1 MMLLLFILFVL
12 GAVTV
17 LAVEAVAVVL
27 LIRWLNRRVAREA
40 GKEKPDGSPG
50 DFDFLLY
57 QKQGI
62 VWVLESERIPK
73 SLPVDKALTQ
83 QKVKKEI
90 LEVTPTQ
97 KFAQIKDHH
106 LVLKESD
113 GSHVKIP
120 LKGCMIAAV
129 SASSLSSRKWAKR
142 YPIKIESNASTL
154 YKGSRILYIYL
165 DTCWEKEAWCKSL
178 RLASCEDKEKLKWFA
193 KLNVEF
199 QNYLVS
205 LNAGYPSFMKPY
217 SSVGIDLGDKSSKLD
232 GSSKVRQ
239 FLKKLAKKASKTVPE
254 NKGSSISTSDHEE
267 RKMSERAQSFQDLPF
282 AGGGVK
288 LAPTRKPL
296 DCSTKDVVVPS
307 STSTSTG
314 SGSQS
319 QMSVTSDADSDDR
332 IFGDE
337 GTLCW
342 NLLISR
348 LFFDAKRN
356 DQMKTSLQARI
367 QLQVF
372 ESEMDLVPYCCCSVL
387 EVGSGMVD
395 FLLCLCKLSWQE
407 ICSVFYLKLR
417 RLRTLSDIRIPSYIG
432 EVTCTAVNIG
442 NLPPYIRAMRV
453 LPSDMNEFWAFEI
466 DLQYSGGAILD
477 VETRV
482 AIQDLDLPE
491 GDEPEIESSDH
502 DVKYDLLEG
511 AERFGKQKHSEVDVD
526 KKTDQTKEG
535 EFSDGMRSS
544 NSTTSVSP
552 QVSKWKS
559 IFNSV
564 AKQVSQVPLSLGIRV
579 ASIQGTMRLY
589 IKPPPSDQ
597 IWFGFTSMP
606 DIDFHLDSSVGE
618 HKISNVH
625 LSLFLINR
633 FKSAIRETLVLPNCE
648 SVCIPCML
656 AEKDDWVPQQ
666 VAPFIWRNREAAGNN
681 DNRQEAPSSQPVDPT
696 RVTEVDRGG
705 TNGNA
710 ESKTENPGK
719 IGWTTQQSKS
729 LDPHALLSVPMH
741 SPDRSTTSNAKSKQE
756 KTRKAGWSALQSKSL
771 DPHACL
777 SVPIAQPSTNNQPLE
792 ELKAP
797 LLTHEEQQEGHL
809 RSIEENI
816 ECKSPS
822 RQLVLHEEK
831 NQINGEDD
839 TKSTRIGKK
848 ARMLGL
854 GKKMGEKLEER
865 ARHIEEKGRNL
876 VERMRV
882 NSEKKGTL

>member
-1 MMLLLFILFVL
+1 MLLLFIVFVL

-17 LAVEAVAVVL
+17 IVVEAVAVVF
-27 LIRWLNRRVAREA
+27 LIRWLNRRAAREVDKA
-40 GKEKPDGSPG
+40 ESESL
-50 DFDFLLY
+50 DFDFTLY
-57 QKQGI
+57 QKQGT

-73 SLPVDKALTQ
+73 ALPVDKSLTQ
-83 QKVKKEI
+83 QKGKKEI

-106 LVLKESD
+106 LVLTESD
-113 GSHVKIP
+113 GSHVEIP
-120 LKGCMIAAV
+120 LKGCTIAAV

-142 YPIKIESNASTL
+142 YPIKIESRASTSNG
-154 YKGSRILYIYL
+154 GSRILYIYL
-165 DTCWEKEAWCKSL
+165 ETCWEKEAWCKSL
-178 RLASCEDKEKLKWFA
+178 RLASCEDKEKLKWLA
-193 KLNVEF
+193 KLSIEF
-199 QNYLVS
+199 QNYLMS

-217 SSVGIDLGDKSSKLD
+217 SSVGVDLSDKSSKFD
-232 GSSKVRQ
+232 GSSSKVRQ
-239 FLKKLAKKASKTVPE
+239 FLKKLGKKAAKNVPE

-267 RKMSERAQSFQDLPF
+267 RKISERAHSLQDLAF
-282 AGGGVK
+282 SGGGIK

-296 DCSTKDVVVPS
+296 DFSTKDVVVPS
-307 STSTSTG
+307 STSSSFG
-314 SGSQS
+314 SGSRS
-319 QMSVTSDADSDDR
+319 QTSVTSDAESDDR

-367 QLQVF
+367 Q
-372 ESEMDLVPYCCCSVL
+372 
-387 EVGSGMVD
+387 
-395 FLLCLCKLSWQE
+395 
-407 ICSVFYLKLR
+407 
-417 RLRTLSDIRIPSYIG
+417 RTLSNMRIPSYIG

-466 DLQYSGGAILD
+466 DLLYSGGAILD

-482 AIQDLDLPE
+482 AVQDIDLPE
-491 GDEPEIESSDH
+491 GDEPETESSAIH
-502 DVKYDLLEG
+502 NVKYDLLERV
-511 AERFGKQKHSEVDVD
+511 EQFGKQKHSEVNID
-526 KKTDQTKEG
+526 KMDQTKEG

-544 NSTTSVSP
+544 NSTPNVST
-552 QVSKWKS
+552 QVPKWKS

-564 AKQVSQVPLSLGIRV
+564 AKQVSQVPISLGIRI

-618 HKISNVH
+618 HKISSGH
-625 LSLFLINR
+625 LSSFLINR
-633 FKSAIRETLVLPNCE
+633 FKGAIRETLLLPNCE

-656 AEKDDWVPQQ
+656 AEKDDWVPRQ
-666 VAPFIWRNREAAGNN
+666 VAPFIWLNREAAGNN
-681 DNRQEAPSSQPVDPT
+681 ANGQVAPSSQPTDAT
-696 RVTEVDRGG
+696 RVPEVDRRG

-710 ESKTENPGK
+710 ESKTENSGK
-719 IGWTTQQSKS
+719 RGWTAQQSKS
-729 LDPHALLSVPMH
+729 LDPHTLLPVPMH
-741 SPDRSTTSNAKSKQE
+741 SPETGTSNGGSKQE
-756 KTRKAGWSALQSKSL
+756 KMKKAGWSALQSKSL
-771 DPHACL
+771 DPHASL
-777 SVPIAQPSTNNQPLE
+777 SVPIVQPSTNNQPSE

-797 LLTHEEQQEGHL
+797 LLKLEEQEEGH
-809 RSIEENI
+809 RSSTEENI

-822 RQLVLHEEK
+822 RQLVLHEGK
-831 NQINGEDD
+831 NQIAGEDD
-839 TKSTRIGKK
+839 TKSTRIGRR

-876 VERMRV
+876 VERMR
-882 NSEKKGTL
+882 GQQ

>member
-1 MMLLLFILFVL
+1 MLLLFIVFVL

-17 LAVEAVAVVL
+17 IVVEAVAVVF
-27 LIRWLNRRVAREA
+27 LIRWLNRRAAREVDKA
-40 GKEKPDGSPG
+40 ESESL
-50 DFDFLLY
+50 DFDFTLY
-57 QKQGI
+57 QKQGT

-73 SLPVDKALTQ
+73 ALPVDKSLTQ
-83 QKVKKEI
+83 QKGKKEI

-106 LVLKESD
+106 LVLTESD
-113 GSHVKIP
+113 GSHIEIP
-120 LKGCMIAAV
+120 LKGCTIAAV

-142 YPIKIESNASTL
+142 YPIKIESRASTSNG
-154 YKGSRILYIYL
+154 GSRILYIYL
-165 DTCWEKEAWCKSL
+165 ETCWEKEAWCKSL

-193 KLNVEF
+193 KLSIEF
-199 QNYLVS
+199 QNYLMS

-217 SSVGIDLGDKSSKLD
+217 SSVGVDLSDKSSKFD
-232 GSSKVRQ
+232 GSSSKVRQ
-239 FLKKLAKKASKTVPE
+239 FLKKLGKKAAKNVPE

-267 RKMSERAQSFQDLPF
+267 RKISERAHSLQDLAF
-282 AGGGVK
+282 SGGGIK

-296 DCSTKDVVVPS
+296 DFSTKDVIVPS
-307 STSTSTG
+307 STSSSFG
-314 SGSQS
+314 SGSRS
-319 QMSVTSDADSDDR
+319 QTSVTSDAESDDR

-367 QLQVF
+367 Q
-372 ESEMDLVPYCCCSVL
+372 
-387 EVGSGMVD
+387 
-395 FLLCLCKLSWQE
+395 
-407 ICSVFYLKLR
+407 
-417 RLRTLSDIRIPSYIG
+417 RTLSNMRIPSYIG

-466 DLQYSGGAILD
+466 DLLYSGGAILD
-477 VETRV
+477 IETRV
-482 AIQDLDLPE
+482 AVQEIDLPE
-491 GDEPEIESSDH
+491 GDEPETESSAIH
-502 DVKYDLLEG
+502 NVKYDLLERV
-511 AERFGKQKHSEVDVD
+511 EQFGKQKHSEVNID
-526 KKTDQTKEG
+526 KMDQTKEG

-544 NSTTSVSP
+544 NSTPNVST
-552 QVSKWKS
+552 QVPKWKS

-564 AKQVSQVPLSLGIRV
+564 AKQVSQVPISLGIRI

-606 DIDFHLDSSVGE
+606 DIEFHLDSSVGE
-618 HKISNVH
+618 HKISSGH
-625 LSLFLINR
+625 LSSFLINR
-633 FKSAIRETLVLPNCE
+633 FKGAIRETLLLPNCE

-656 AEKDDWVPQQ
+656 AEKDDWVPRQ
-666 VAPFIWRNREAAGNN
+666 VAPFIWLNREAAGNN
-681 DNRQEAPSSQPVDPT
+681 ANGQVAPSSQPTDAT
-696 RVTEVDRGG
+696 RVPEVDRRG

-719 IGWTTQQSKS
+719 RGWTAQQSKS
-729 LDPHALLSVPMH
+729 LDPHTLLPVPMH
-741 SPDRSTTSNAKSKQE
+741 SPETGTSNGGSKQE
-756 KTRKAGWSALQSKSL
+756 KMKKAGWSALQSKSL
-771 DPHACL
+771 DPHASL
-777 SVPIAQPSTNNQPLE
+777 SVPIVQPSTNNQPSE

-797 LLTHEEQQEGHL
+797 LLKLEEQEEGH
-809 RSIEENI
+809 RSSTEENI

-822 RQLVLHEEK
+822 RQLVLHEGK
-831 NQINGEDD
+831 NQIAGEDD
-839 TKSTRIGKK
+839 TKSTRIGRR

-876 VERMRV
+876 VERMR
-882 NSEKKGTL
+882 GQQ

>member
-1 MMLLLFILFVL
+1 MLLLFIVFVL

-17 LAVEAVAVVL
+17 LAVEAVGLVF

-40 GKEKPDGSPG
+40 DTAKPDGSLSSPG
-50 DFDFLLY
+50 DFDFSLY

-62 VWVLESERIPK
+62 VWVLESEKIPK
-73 SLPVDKALTQ
+73 ALPVDKTLTQ
-83 QKVKKEI
+83 QKGKREI

-106 LVLKESD
+106 LVLTKSD
-113 GSHVKIP
+113 GSHVEIP

-142 YPIKIESNASTL
+142 YPIKIENRTSTL
-154 YKGSRILYIYL
+154 YEGSRILYIYL
-165 DTCWEKEAWCKSL
+165 ETCWEKEAWCKAL
-178 RLASCEDKEKLKWFA
+178 RLASCKDKEKLKWFA

-199 QNYLVS
+199 QNYLMS

-217 SSVGIDLGDKSSKLD
+217 SSVGVDLGDKSSKFD
-232 GSSKVRQ
+232 GSSSKVRQ
-239 FLKKLAKKASKTVPE
+239 FLKKLAKKASKSVPE
-254 NKGSSISTSDHEE
+254 NKGSCISTSDYEE
-267 RKMSERAQSFQDLPF
+267 RKISEKAHSFQDLPF

-296 DCSTKDVVVPS
+296 DFSTKDVVVPS
-307 STSTSTG
+307 STSTSAG
-314 SGSQS
+314 SGSRS

-367 QLQVF
+367 Q
-372 ESEMDLVPYCCCSVL
+372 
-387 EVGSGMVD
+387 
-395 FLLCLCKLSWQE
+395 
-407 ICSVFYLKLR
+407 
-417 RLRTLSDIRIPSYIG
+417 RTLSNMRIPSYIG

-482 AIQDLDLPE
+482 AVQDLDLPE
-491 GDEPEIESSDH
+491 GDEPEIESSAID

-511 AERFGKQKHSEVDVD
+511 VEQCGKQKHSEVNVD
-526 KKTDQTKEG
+526 KMDQSKD
-535 EFSDGMRSS
+535 DGMRSS
-544 NSTTSVSP
+544 NSMPSVSP

-564 AKQVSQVPLSLGIRV
+564 AKQVSQVPLSLGIRI

-606 DIDFHLDSSVGE
+606 DIDFHLDSFVGE
-618 HKISNVH
+618 HKISSGH

-633 FKSAIRETLVLPNCE
+633 FKGAIRETLVLPNCE

-656 AEKDDWVPQQ
+656 AEKDDWVPRQ
-666 VAPFIWRNREAAGNN
+666 VAPFIWLNREAAGNN
-681 DNRQEAPSSQPVDPT
+681 ANRQEAPSSQPADAT

-719 IGWTTQQSKS
+719 TGWTTQQSKS
-729 LDPHALLSVPMH
+729 LDPHALLSFPMH
-741 SPDRSTTSNAKSKQE
+741 SPETGSTTSNAGSKQE
-756 KTRKAGWSALQSKSL
+756 KMRKVGWSALQSKSL
-771 DPHACL
+771 DPHASL
-777 SVPIAQPSTNNQPLE
+777 SVPIAQPSINNLPLE
-792 ELKAP
+792 ELRAP
-797 LLTHEEQQEGHL
+797 LLKHEEQQEGHL
-809 RSIEENI
+809 RSTEENI

-822 RQLVLHEEK
+822 RQLVLLEEK
-831 NQINGEDD
+831 NQITGEDD
-839 TKSTRIGKK
+839 TKSTRIGRR

-876 VERMRV
+876 VERMR
-882 NSEKKGTL
+882 GQQ

>member
-1 MMLLLFILFVL
+1 MLLLFVVFVL

-17 LAVEAVAVVL
+17 VALEAVAVVL

-40 GKEKPDGSPG
+40 GKAKPDGSPR
-50 DFDFLLY
+50 DFDFSLF

-62 VWVLESERIPK
+62 VWILESERIPK
-73 SLPVDKALTQ
+73 ALPVDKALTQ

-142 YPIKIESNASTL
+142 YPIKIESKASTL
-154 YKGSRILYIYL
+154 YEGSRILYIYL

-217 SSVGIDLGDKSSKLD
+217 SSVDIDLGDKSSKLD

-267 RKMSERAQSFQDLPF
+267 RKMSERAQSFHDLAF
-282 AGGGVK
+282 AGGGIK

-296 DCSTKDVVVPS
+296 DFSTKDAVVPS

-314 SGSQS
+314 SGSRS

-367 QLQVF
+367 Q
-372 ESEMDLVPYCCCSVL
+372 
-387 EVGSGMVD
+387 
-395 FLLCLCKLSWQE
+395 
-407 ICSVFYLKLR
+407 
-417 RLRTLSDIRIPSYIG
+417 RTLSNIRIPSYIG

-453 LPSDMNEFWAFEI
+453 LPSDTNEFWAFEI

-482 AIQDLDLPE
+482 AVQDLDLPE

-511 AERFGKQKHSEVDVD
+511 AERFGKLKHSEVDVD
-526 KKTDQTKEG
+526 KKMDQTKEG

-544 NSTTSVSP
+544 NSTPSVSP

-618 HKISNVH
+618 HKISSGH

-656 AEKDDWVPQQ
+656 AEKDDWVPRQ
-666 VAPFIWRNREAAGNN
+666 VAPFIWLNREDAGNN
-681 DNRQEAPSSQPVDPT
+681 SNRQEAPSSQPADPT

-719 IGWTTQQSKS
+719 TGWTTQQSKS

-741 SPDRSTTSNAKSKQE
+741 SPDRSTTSNAESKQE

-771 DPHACL
+771 DPHASL

-797 LLTHEEQQEGHL
+797 LLEHEEQQEDHL
-809 RSIEENI
+809 RSIEENV

-839 TKSTRIGKK
+839 TKSTRIGRK

-854 GKKMGEKLEER
+854 GKKVGEKLEER
-865 ARHIEEKGRNL
+865 ARHIEEKGRIL

>member
-1 MMLLLFILFVL
+1 MLLHFIVFVL

-17 LAVEAVAVVL
+17 IAVEAVGVVF
-27 LIRWLNRRVAREA
+27 LIRWLNRRVARQA
-40 GKEKPDGSPG
+40 KPDGSVSSSV
-50 DFDFLLY
+50 DFDFSLY

-73 SLPVDKALTQ
+73 ALPVDKALTQ
-83 QKVKKEI
+83 QKGKKEI

-106 LVLKESD
+106 LVLTESD
-113 GSHVKIP
+113 GSHVEIP

-142 YPIKIESNASTL
+142 YPIKIESRASTL
-154 YKGSRILYIYL
+154 YEGSRILYIYL
-165 DTCWEKEAWCKSL
+165 ETCWEKEAWCKSL
-178 RLASCEDKEKLKWFA
+178 RLASSEDKEKLKWFA
-193 KLNVEF
+193 KLNIEF
-199 QNYLVS
+199 QNYLMS

-217 SSVGIDLGDKSSKLD
+217 SSVGVDLGDKSSKFD
-232 GSSKVRQ
+232 GSSSKVRQ
-239 FLKKLAKKASKTVPE
+239 FLKKLGKKASKSIPD

-267 RKMSERAQSFQDLPF
+267 RKMSERAHSFQDLAF
-282 AGGGVK
+282 VGGGVK

-296 DCSTKDVVVPS
+296 DFSTKDVGVPS
-307 STSTSTG
+307 STSTSAG
-314 SGSQS
+314 SGSRS

-356 DQMKTSLQARI
+356 DQMKASLQTRI
-367 QLQVF
+367 Q
-372 ESEMDLVPYCCCSVL
+372 
-387 EVGSGMVD
+387 
-395 FLLCLCKLSWQE
+395 
-407 ICSVFYLKLR
+407 
-417 RLRTLSDIRIPSYIG
+417 RTLSNIRIPSYIG

-482 AIQDLDLPE
+482 AVQDLDLPE
-491 GDEPEIESSDH
+491 GDEPETESSAIH

-511 AERFGKQKHSEVDVD
+511 VEQFGKQKHSEVNVD
-526 KKTDQTKEG
+526 KMDQTKE
-535 EFSDGMRSS
+535 DGMRSS
-544 NSTTSVSP
+544 NSTPGVSP

-564 AKQVSQVPLSLGIRV
+564 AKQVSQVPLSLGIRI

-618 HKISNVH
+618 HKISSGH

-633 FKSAIRETLVLPNCE
+633 FKAAIRETLVLPNCE

-656 AEKDDWVPQQ
+656 AEKDDWVPRQ
-666 VAPFIWRNREAAGNN
+666 VAPFIWLNREAAGNN
-681 DNRQEAPSSQPVDPT
+681 ANRQVSPSFQPADVT
-696 RVTEVDRGG
+696 QVTEVDRRG

-710 ESKTENPGK
+710 ESKTGNPGK
-719 IGWTTQQSKS
+719 TGWTTQQSKS
-729 LDPHALLSVPMH
+729 LDPHALLSVPTH
-741 SPDRSTTSNAKSKQE
+741 SPDTGSTTSNGGSKQE
-756 KTRKAGWSALQSKSL
+756 KTKKAGWSALQSKSL
-771 DPHACL
+771 DPHAFL
-777 SVPIAQPSTNNQPLE
+777 SVPIAQPSTSNQPLE
-792 ELKAP
+792 ELRAP
-797 LLTHEEQQEGHL
+797 LLKHEEQHEGHL
-809 RSIEENI
+809 RSTEEDI

-822 RQLVLHEEK
+822 RQLVHEEK
-831 NQINGEDD
+831 NQISGEDD
-839 TKSTRIGKK
+839 TKSTRIGRR

-876 VERMRV
+876 VERMR
-882 NSEKKGTL
+882 GQQ

>member
-1 MMLLLFILFVL
+1 MLFFFIVFVL

-17 LAVEAVAVVL
+17 LVLEAVGVVL
-27 LIRWLNRRVAREA
+27 LIQWLNRRVAREVDKA
-40 GKEKPDGSPG
+40 KPDGSLSSTR
-50 DFDFLLY
+50 DFDFSLY

-73 SLPVDKALTQ
+73 ALPVDKALTQ
-83 QKVKKEI
+83 QKAKKEI
-90 LEVTPTQ
+90 LEITPTQ

-106 LVLKESD
+106 LVLTESD
-113 GSHVKIP
+113 GSHVEIP
-120 LKGCMIAAV
+120 LKGCTIAAV

-142 YPIKIESNASTL
+142 YPIKIESKASTL
-154 YKGSRILYIYL
+154 YGGSRILYIYL

-178 RLASCEDKEKLKWFA
+178 RLASCKDKEKLKWFA

-217 SSVGIDLGDKSSKLD
+217 SSVGVDLGDKSIKLD

-239 FLKKLAKKASKTVPE
+239 FLKKLAKKASKSGPE
-254 NKGSSISTSDHEE
+254 NKGSSISTSDHDE
-267 RKMSERAQSFQDLPF
+267 RKISERAQSFQDLAF

-307 STSTSTG
+307 STSTSTSTA
-314 SGSQS
+314 SGSRS

-367 QLQVF
+367 Q
-372 ESEMDLVPYCCCSVL
+372 
-387 EVGSGMVD
+387 
-395 FLLCLCKLSWQE
+395 
-407 ICSVFYLKLR
+407 
-417 RLRTLSDIRIPSYIG
+417 RTLSNIRIPSYIG
-432 EVTCTAVNIG
+432 EVTCTGVNIG

-453 LPSDMNEFWAFEI
+453 LPSDMNEYWAFEI

-482 AIQDLDLPE
+482 AVQDLDLPE

-511 AERFGKQKHSEVDVD
+511 AEQFGKQKHSEVDVD
-526 KKTDQTKEG
+526 KMDQTKE
-535 EFSDGMRSS
+535 DGMRSS
-544 NSTTSVSP
+544 NSTPSVSP

-618 HKISNVH
+618 HKISSGH

-633 FKSAIRETLVLPNCE
+633 FKSAIREVLVLPNCE

-656 AEKDDWVPQQ
+656 AEKDDWVPRQ
-666 VAPFIWRNREAAGNN
+666 VAPFIWLNREAAGNN
-681 DNRQEAPSSQPVDPT
+681 ANKQEAPGSQPADAT
-696 RVTEVDRGG
+696 RVTAVDRGG
-705 TNGNA
+705 TNA

-719 IGWTTQQSKS
+719 TGWTTQQSKS

-741 SPDRSTTSNAKSKQE
+741 SPDTGSTTGNAESKQE
-756 KTRKAGWSALQSKSL
+756 KTRKVGGAALQSSKSL
-771 DPHACL
+771 DPHASF
-777 SVPIAQPSTNNQPLE
+777 SVPTAQPSGNNQPLE
-792 ELKAP
+792 ELKEP
-797 LLTHEEQQEGHL
+797 LLKHEEQQDGHL

-816 ECKSPS
+816 ECQSSS

-831 NQINGEDD
+831 SQINGEDD
-839 TKSTRIGKK
+839 TKSTRMGRR
-848 ARMLGL
+848 ARMFGL

-882 NSEKKGTL
+882 NNEKKGTL

>member
-1 MMLLLFILFVL
+1 MLLLFIVFVL

-17 LAVEAVAVVL
+17 IAVEAVGL
-27 LIRWLNRRVAREA
+27 LFLIRWLNRRVAREA
-40 GKEKPDGSPG
+40 KPDGSVSSSL
-50 DFDFLLY
+50 DFDFSLY
-57 QKQGI
+57 QKQGT

-73 SLPVDKALTQ
+73 AFPVDKALTQ
-83 QKVKKEI
+83 QKGKKEI

-106 LVLKESD
+106 LVLTESD
-113 GSHVKIP
+113 GSHVEIP

-142 YPIKIESNASTL
+142 YPIKIESGASTL
-154 YKGSRILYIYL
+154 YEGSRILYIYL
-165 DTCWEKEAWCKSL
+165 ETCWEKEAWCKSL

-193 KLNVEF
+193 KSNIEF
-199 QNYLVS
+199 QNYLMS

-217 SSVGIDLGDKSSKLD
+217 SSVGIDFGDKSSKFD
-232 GSSKVRQ
+232 GSSSKVRQ
-239 FLKKLAKKASKTVPE
+239 FLKKLGKKASKSIPE
-254 NKGSSISTSDHEE
+254 NKGTGISTSDHEE
-267 RKMSERAQSFQDLPF
+267 RKISEKAHSFQDLAF
-282 AGGGVK
+282 AGGGGK

-296 DCSTKDVVVPS
+296 DFSTKDVVVPS
-307 STSTSTG
+307 STSSSAG
-314 SGSQS
+314 SGSRS

-348 LFFDAKRN
+348 LFFDVKRN
-356 DQMKTSLQARI
+356 DQMKTSLQTRI
-367 QLQVF
+367 Q
-372 ESEMDLVPYCCCSVL
+372 
-387 EVGSGMVD
+387 
-395 FLLCLCKLSWQE
+395 
-407 ICSVFYLKLR
+407 
-417 RLRTLSDIRIPSYIG
+417 RTLSNLRIPSYIG

-482 AIQDLDLPE
+482 AVQDLDLPE
-491 GDEPEIESSDH
+491 GDEPEIESSAIH

-511 AERFGKQKHSEVDVD
+511 VEQFGKQKHSEVDVD
-526 KKTDQTKEG
+526 KMDQIKE
-535 EFSDGMRSS
+535 DGTRSS
-544 NSTTSVSP
+544 NSTPSVLP

-564 AKQVSQVPLSLGIRV
+564 AKQVSQVPLSLGIRI

-618 HKISNVH
+618 HKISSGH

-633 FKSAIRETLVLPNCE
+633 FKAAIRETLVLPNCE

-656 AEKDDWVPQQ
+656 AEKDDWVPRQ
-666 VAPFIWRNREAAGNN
+666 VAPFLWLNREAAGNN
-681 DNRQEAPSSQPVDPT
+681 ANRQVAPSSQPADAT
-696 RVTEVDRGG
+696 RVTEVDRRG
-705 TNGNA
+705 TNGNVERKIA
-710 ESKTENPGK
+710 NPRKT
-719 IGWTTQQSKS
+719 GWTTQQSKS
-729 LDPHALLSVPMH
+729 LDPHAFSSAPMH
-741 SPDRSTTSNAKSKQE
+741 SPDTVSTSSNCGSKQE
-756 KTRKAGWSALQSKSL
+756 KMKKVGWSAQQSKSL
-771 DPHACL
+771 DPHASL
-777 SVPIAQPSTNNQPLE
+777 AVPIAQPSLSNQPLE
-792 ELKAP
+792 ELRAP
-797 LLTHEEQQEGHL
+797 LLKHEEQQEGYL
-809 RSIEENI
+809 RSTEENI

-831 NQINGEDD
+831 NQITGEDD
-839 TKSTRIGKK
+839 PKFTRIGRR
-848 ARMLGL
+848 ARIL
-854 GKKMGEKLEER
+854 ER

-876 VERMRV
+876 VERMM
-882 NSEKKGTL
+882 GQQ

>member
-1 MMLLLFILFVL
+1 MLLLFVVFVL

-17 LAVEAVAVVL
+17 VALEAVAVVL

-40 GKEKPDGSPG
+40 GKAKPNGSPR
-50 DFDFLLY
+50 DFDFSLY

-73 SLPVDKALTQ
+73 ALPVDKALTQ

-142 YPIKIESNASTL
+142 YPIKIESKASTL
-154 YKGSRILYIYL
+154 YEGSRILYIYL

-217 SSVGIDLGDKSSKLD
+217 SSVDIDLGDKSSKLD

-239 FLKKLAKKASKTVPE
+239 FLKKLGKKASKTVPE

-267 RKMSERAQSFQDLPF
+267 RKMSERAQSFHDLDF
-282 AGGGVK
+282 AGGGIK

-296 DCSTKDVVVPS
+296 DFSTKDVVVPS

-314 SGSQS
+314 SGSRS

-367 QLQVF
+367 Q
-372 ESEMDLVPYCCCSVL
+372 
-387 EVGSGMVD
+387 
-395 FLLCLCKLSWQE
+395 
-407 ICSVFYLKLR
+407 
-417 RLRTLSDIRIPSYIG
+417 RTLSNIRIPSYIG

-453 LPSDMNEFWAFEI
+453 LPSDTNEFWAFEI

-482 AIQDLDLPE
+482 AVQDLDLPE

-511 AERFGKQKHSEVDVD
+511 AERFGKLKHSEVDVD
-526 KKTDQTKEG
+526 KKMDQTKEG

-544 NSTTSVSP
+544 NSTPSVSP

-564 AKQVSQVPLSLGIRV
+564 AKQVSQ
-579 ASIQGTMRLY
+579 
-589 IKPPPSDQ
+589 
-597 IWFGFTSMP
+597 
-606 DIDFHLDSSVGE
+606 
-618 HKISNVH
+618 
-625 LSLFLINR
+625 
-633 FKSAIRETLVLPNCE
+633 SAIRETLVLPNCE

-656 AEKDDWVPQQ
+656 AEKDDWVPRQ
-666 VAPFIWRNREAAGNN
+666 VAPFIWLNREAAGNN
-681 DNRQEAPSSQPVDPT
+681 SNRQEAPSSQPADPT
-696 RVTEVDRGG
+696 RITEVDRGG

-719 IGWTTQQSKS
+719 TGWTTQQSKS

-741 SPDRSTTSNAKSKQE
+741 SPDRSTTSNAESKQE
-756 KTRKAGWSALQSKSL
+756 KTRKAGWSAVQSKSL
-771 DPHACL
+771 DPHASL

-797 LLTHEEQQEGHL
+797 LLEHEEQQEDHL
-809 RSIEENI
+809 RSIEENV

-839 TKSTRIGKK
+839 TKSTRIGRK

-865 ARHIEEKGRNL
+865 ARHIEEKGRIL